1 MEAASA
7 ALSSNELILGRYRPL
22 RPLGSGS
29 SGSVWLAR
37 DERTGLE
44 VALKVVPREGR
55 VADRAE
61 REAGV
66 AAQLRH
72 PRCQRI
78 YEHAADQGHI
88 YIAYEYVPGCTLR
101 EAIRGNRLTD
111 RDAIEAAA
119 QILEGLAH
127 AHAKGI
133 VHRDVKPANVI
144 LADQPEISVRLLDF
158 GLAQFESAATLTA
171 VGDIPGTLAYISPE
185 RLAGEQASPAS
196 DVWAVGV
203 LLWEAL
209 AGRHPFW
216 APSLPA
222 TGKKIKEGAQPLERV
237 RPDLPP
243 PLHAVVARA
252 LERDPRKRPS
262 AAELAKHLRATVKA
276 KAPAPKRSGRKP
288 PTIRTP
294 AKPGVLAGRVL
305 PPVLAALFAGWV
317 SAALPFFP
325 SAWPAALAL
334 IAGALTLARP
344 RIGLA
349 FALAV
354 PVLPLGNASLG
365 LAILYTVLAG
375 GWFAAHW
382 REPRSA
388 FAFVGGPLLAPLGM
402 IGLLPLLFQRVPG
415 TLRRGTQAFVGVLTA
430 GIVAGVRG
438 ESLPFTAG
446 PPPKLD
452 LHATQS
458 PFSAASALVHSLFS
472 RPELLIAALLLG
484 AVAAALPFALRRGL
498 PWIVGLSAALLVGLV
513 VGSPHASVLPLVASA
528 WITAVVLALQERGW
542 KPVLQAAGAA
552 RLRFE

>member
-7 ALSSNELILGRYRPL
+7 ALSSSELILGHYRPL

-37 DERTGLE
+37 DERNGLD

-55 VADRAE
+55 LADRAE

-66 AAQLRH
+66 AARLRH

-78 YEHAADQGHI
+78 YEHASDDGHI

-111 RDAIEAAA
+111 RDAIEATA

-144 LADQPEISVRLLDF
+144 LADQQEISVRLLDF

-171 VGDIPGTLAYISPE
+171 VGDVPGTLAYISPE
-185 RLAGEQASPAS
+185 RLAGEHATPAS

-222 TGKKIKEGAQPLERV
+222 TGKKIKEGAPPLESV

-243 PLHAVVARA
+243 TLHAVVARA
-252 LERDPRKRPS
+252 LELDPRLRPS
-262 AAELAKHLRATVKA
+262 AAELAKQLRGALKTKVA
-276 KAPAPKRSGRKP
+276 APLRRGRKP

-294 AKPGVLAGRVL
+294 ARPGVLAARIL
-305 PPVLAALFAGWV
+305 PPLLAALFTGWV
-317 SAALPFFP
+317 SASIPFFP
-325 SAWPAALAL
+325 TAWPAGLAL
-334 IAGALTLARP
+334 LAGALTLLRP

-354 PVLPLGNASLG
+354 PILPLGNASFG
-365 LAILYTVLAG
+365 LAILYVALAAT
-375 GWFAAHW
+375 WFAAHV
-382 REPRSA
+382 RAPQAA
-388 FAFVGGPLLAPLGM
+388 FAFVAGPLLAPIAM
-402 IGLLPLLFQRVPG
+402 IGLLPLVLQKVPG
-415 TLRRGTQAFVGVLTA
+415 APRRAAHAFVGVLMA
-430 GIVAGVRG
+430 AVVAGVRAG
-438 ESLPFTAG
+438 TLPFTDSLA
-446 PPPKLD
+446 PTLA

-458 PFSAASALVHSLFS
+458 PFTAASALVDALFA
-472 RPELLIAALLLG
+472 RPEVLIVAILLG
-484 AVAAALPFALRRGL
+484 AVAAAIPFALRRGL
-498 PWIVGLSAALLVGLV
+498 PWIAGLSAALLAGLIL
-513 VGSPHASVLPLVASA
+513 GAPHAPVIPLVAA
-528 WITAVVLALQERGW
+528 GWLTAVALALQDRGW
-542 KPVLQAAGAA
+542 KPLVGAVGA
-552 RLRFE
+552 VRLRFE